1 MIHTEHNLKKDL
13 QTWVLPVVLNVRKV
27 TRRNKHLVAHF
38 LATLFPF
45 CPRCLYCLPESLKI
59 IYWYWSFCHNH
70 SPYYFLQFTFL
81 FRYVYTVHSIS
92 LNNSMHS
99 SKGIVKGQ
107 KKKQDNPA
115 FSEIYLF
122 GDFNRN
128 LKSTI
133 FTMGNQN
140 RSVMTICNLL
150 YNQQP

>member
-1 MIHTEHNLKKDL
+1 MHYQYLLKVHTPMLSL
-13 QTWVLPVVLNVRKV
+13 VLHIRKV
-27 TRRNKHLVAHF
+27 TRGDKKLVAY
-38 LATLFPF
+38 LFAAF
-45 CPRCLYCLPESLKI
+45 SVFISRGFNGSPESLKI

-92 LNNSMHS
+92 LNNSVHS

-140 RSVMTICNLL
+140 RSVMTICDLL

>member
-1 MIHTEHNLKKDL
+1 MTELEYQEHIQYTHNAFCKIVIRHAAIDWNCGCGNSGKK
-13 QTWVLPVVLNVRKV
+13 
-27 TRRNKHLVAHF
+27 
-38 LATLFPF
+38 
-45 CPRCLYCLPESLKI
+45 ES
-59 IYWYWSFCHNH
+59 
-70 SPYYFLQFTFL
+70 PFTFL
-81 FRYVYTVHSIS
+81 FGYVYTVHSIS
-92 LNNSMHS
+92 LNNSVHS
-99 SKGIVKGQ
+99 SKGIVNGQ